1 MAIYYKLYQM
11 KSGNADVKGMWRA
24 RVMPQGV
31 VNIDGLA
38 KIMEKNSTVKGS
50 DIKAVLYELVDA
62 MQRRLLNGDRVVVDG
77 FGAFKVNIKS
87 KGVESL
93 ADFKASRN
101 VKGLV
106 LKFAPATEAAADKTR
121 LKQFVS
127 GATAMEIPQNA
138 SHTGKDA

>member
-1 MAIYYKLYQM
+1 M

-106 LKFAPATEAAADKTR
+106 LKFAPATEATADKTR

-127 GATAMEIPQNA
+127 GATAMEMPQNA